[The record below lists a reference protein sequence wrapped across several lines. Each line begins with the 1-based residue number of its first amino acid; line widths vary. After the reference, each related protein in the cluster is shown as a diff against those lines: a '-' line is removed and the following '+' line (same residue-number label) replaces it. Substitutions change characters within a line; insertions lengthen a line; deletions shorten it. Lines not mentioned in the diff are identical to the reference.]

1 MIMLFCFPAKFR
13 GCKLI
18 RFRRIGFVLLCAMF
32 LASFAPAALGQQY
45 PETLY
50 QELHWRMLG
59 PFRAGRTRAISGVAS
74 EPNVFYIAQ
83 VNGGVWKTTD
93 YGVTWQPIFDA
104 EPTQSVGALEVAPSD
119 PNIIYV
125 GSGEGLQRPDLSVG
139 NGMYKSTDAG
149 KSWIHLGLDDA
160 EQIAQLAIDPQDP
173 SHVLVA
179 VVGHPYGP
187 SEMRGIFRTTDG
199 GQTWEKVLYKD
210 QYTGGGD
217 VQIDPADPNVVY
229 ASLWDSVS
237 GPWEDN
243 NEYNGPNS
251 GLYKSTDGGANWT
264 QLTQGLPENIVQ
276 ADFAIA
282 PSEPSRVYAT
292 VAFGRGVGIYRSDDA
307 GASWTRTTTDVRP
320 TQRIGGGDLPVPKVD
335 PKDPDVL
342 YTTSTVTWKSTD
354 GGKTWAALKGAPGG
368 DDYQNIWINPNHP
381 DIILLTADQGAIV
394 SVNGG
399 KTWSDSWYAEP
410 TAQFYHVITDNQFPY
425 RVYGGQQESG
435 SIGIDSRG
443 NDGEIN
449 FRNWHPVG
457 VTEYGYVAPDP
468 LHPNIVYGAGRTEVS
483 KFDWITGQVQR
494 ITPIVGASSA
504 YRAERTEPIM
514 FSPVDPHV
522 LYYATNVLFKTVN
535 GGDSWV
541 TISPDLTREHPG
553 IPASLG
559 QMAASSPEAD
569 KQRGAIYAL
578 GPSPKD
584 INLLWAGTDDGYI
597 WVTRDGG
604 KNWRNVTPSEMTPWS
619 KVTQIVASHDD
630 LNTAF
635 ASVSRFRVDDL
646 KPYIYRTDDG
656 GKHWQLIVD
665 GLPGN
670 SPVDTV
676 REDPVRKNLLF
687 AGTETAVWVS
697 FDAGDHWQSLQL
709 NLPHTSM
716 RDLWIHDNDL
726 LVGTHGRGFWVLDD
740 MTPLRQ
746 ITDAVEKADAYLFK
760 PAPAYRYRRDTNSDT
775 PLPPELPAAKNP
787 PDGAIID
794 YYLADAQTGKVA
806 IGIYDA
812 ANRPVRFYS
821 SADQMPFTP
830 ESLEKTLA
838 VPTYWVRWPK
848 ILSAQSGMH
857 RWVWDLHYTAPKGA
871 MRNYPI
877 SAVAHDT
884 PAYPM
889 GPRALPGVYTVVLTV
904 GAQTYR
910 QTITVKEDPRVH
922 VTEAALAAQFD
933 LERQLTSG
941 MDRSF
946 DAIQQIAKFRQDLKN
961 GGGQSGGVQDEQ
973 IPSLDKKAADL
984 AGASG
989 PRRFAAAQGGA
1000 DSFSRLSLEAEQLY
1014 TQIDSADAAPT
1025 VAQSAAA
1032 RELETKLSALLGSW
1046 KQLQMQS
1053 AKRK

>member
-1 MIMLFCFPAKFR
+1 MNQ
-13 GCKLI
+13 
-18 RFRRIGFVLLCAMF
+18 FRRIGFVALFAMF
-32 LASFAPAALGQQY
+32 LASFAPVASAQQY
-45 PETLY
+45 PENLY
-50 QELHWRMLG
+50 QEMHWRMIG
-59 PFRAGRTRAISGVAS
+59 PFRGGRTRAISGVAS

-93 YGVTWQPIFDA
+93 YGETWEPIFDA

-149 KSWIHLGLDDA
+149 KTWVHLGLDAA
-160 EQIAQLAIDPQDP
+160 EQIAQLAIDPRDP
-173 SHVLVA
+173 NHVVVA

-199 GQTWEKVLYKD
+199 GQTWDKVLYKD

-217 VQIDPADPNVVY
+217 VQIDPQNPDVVY

-237 GPWEDN
+237 GPWEDG

-264 QLTQGLPENIVQ
+264 QLTQGLPEKVIQ

-292 VAFGRGVGIYRSDDA
+292 VAAGRGVGVYRSDDV
-307 GASWTRTTTDVRP
+307 GATWTRTTTDPRP
-320 TQRIGGGDLPVPKVD
+320 TMRIGGGDLPVPKVD
-335 PKDPDVL
+335 PKNPDVL

-354 GGKTWAALKGAPGG
+354 GGKTWTAFKGAPGG
-368 DDYQNIWINPNHP
+368 DDYQNIWINPNNP
-381 DIILLTADQGAIV
+381 DIILLTADQGAII

-399 KTWSDSWYAEP
+399 KTWSNSWYAEP

-435 SIGIDSRG
+435 SVGIASRG

-449 FRNWHPVG
+449 FRDWHPVG
-457 VTEYGYVAPDP
+457 VEEYGYVAPDP
-468 LHPNIVYGAGRTEVS
+468 LHPDIVYGAGRTDVS
-483 KFDWITGQVQR
+483 KFDWITGQVQK
-494 ITPIVGASSA
+494 ITPIAAASPE
-504 YRAERTEPIM
+504 YRADRTEPIM

-541 TISPDLTREHPG
+541 TISPDLSREHPG

-559 QMAASSPEAD
+559 DMAASSPEAD
-569 KQRGAIYAL
+569 KERGAIYAL

-597 WVTRDGG
+597 WVTHDGG
-604 KNWRNVTPSEMTPWS
+604 KNWHNVTPPEMTPWS
-619 KVTQIVASHDD
+619 KVTQIVASHYDV
-630 LNTAF
+630 NTAF
-635 ASVSRFRVDDL
+635 ASVSRFRIDDM

-670 SPVDTV
+670 EPVDTV
-676 REDPVRKNLLF
+676 REDPVRRNLLF

-716 RDLWIHDNDL
+716 RDLWIHDDDL
-726 LVGTHGRGFWVLDD
+726 LVGTHGRGFWILDD
-740 MTPLRQ
+740 ITLLRQ
-746 ITDAVEKADAYLFK
+746 ITDAVQKADAYLFK
-760 PAPAYRYRRDTNSDT
+760 PAPAYRYRRDTNTDT

-794 YYLADAQTGKVA
+794 YYLQSAQTGKVA

-812 ANRPVRFYS
+812 TNRPVRFYS
-821 SADQMPFTP
+821 SADEMPFTA
-830 ESLEKTLA
+830 ESLAKTLA

-848 ILSAQSGMH
+848 ILSAEPGMH
-857 RWVWDLHYTAPKGA
+857 RWVWDLHYTAPKSL
-871 MRNYPI
+871 MHDYPI

-884 PAYPM
+884 PSYPM
-889 GPRALPGVYTVVLTV
+889 GPRAVPGVYTVVLTV

-922 VTEAALAAQFD
+922 VTPSALTAQFD
-933 LERQLTSG
+933 LEQQLTSG

-946 DAIQQIAKFRQDLKN
+946 DAIQQIAKFRQELKN
-961 GGGQSGGVQDEQ
+961 GAGESSGVQEEQ
-973 IPSLDKKAADL
+973 IPARDKKAADL
-984 AGASG
+984 AGSSG
-989 PRRFAAAQGGA
+989 PRGFGGAQGGA
-1000 DSFSRLSLEAEQLY
+1000 DNFTRLNLECAQLY
-1014 TQIDSADAAPT
+1014 TQIDGADAAPT
-1025 VAQSAAA
+1025 VAQAAAA
-1032 RELETKLSALLGSW
+1032 RELETKLTALLANW

-1053 AKRK
+1053 ARKK